1 MEINIGEIIL
11 RVYDEA
17 NLEHVN
23 VINEF
28 KNGSN
33 SKFIHRIPERLMVKV
48 NEKSYPCAPGMVIN

>member
-28 KNGSN
+28 KNASN
-33 SKFIHRIPERLMVKV
+33 SKFIHRIP
-48 NEKSYPCAPGMVIN
+48 

>member
-17 NLEHVN
+17 NLEHVK

-28 KNGSN
+28 KND
-33 SKFIHRIPERLMVKV
+33 
-48 NEKSYPCAPGMVIN
+48 